1 MKKRVVKWGFFS
13 MYFLTVSLMDSLS
26 STTTTGY
33 RLGFAKQRSRNL
45 SSLKESRSLGE
56 TCLGYPEENFFNII
70 KQEGVG
76 NWDKYIR
83 ITHFSFQFSFFCVWK
98 RRRICGDMESGTPIK
113 CRVFVLG
120 KGNNRDYIEKV
131 SVMSIEEKEESS
143 GMKWVV
149 VGLSDGRDERTMN
162 LMIFFGLIVEI
173 IDNFI
178 M

>member
-1 MKKRVVKWGFFS
+1 
-13 MYFLTVSLMDSLS
+13 
-26 STTTTGY
+26 
-33 RLGFAKQRSRNL
+33 
-45 SSLKESRSLGE
+45 
-56 TCLGYPEENFFNII
+56 
-70 KQEGVG
+70 
-76 NWDKYIR
+76 
-83 ITHFSFQFSFFCVWK
+83 
-98 RRRICGDMESGTPIK
+98 MESGTPIK
-113 CRVFVLG
+113 CRVFVHG
-120 KGNNRDYIEKV
+120 KWNNRDYIEKV